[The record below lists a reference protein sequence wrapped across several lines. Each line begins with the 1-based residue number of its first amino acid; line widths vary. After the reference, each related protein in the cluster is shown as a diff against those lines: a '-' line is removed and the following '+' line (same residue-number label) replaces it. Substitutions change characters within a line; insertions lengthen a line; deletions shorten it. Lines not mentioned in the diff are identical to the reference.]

1 MHRSKYP
8 PWSQEMRHSTT
19 EPIRKAMLMP
29 RAFDWFF
36 SRHHK
41 RVLCTLAWK
50 LVIHNYCLYCN
61 TIWQF
66 TFIPGVKSAFLIGWF
81 FGELFSSAQV
91 NLTYLN
97 IFCSGYHHCY
107 LWMVFQTKMAQRS
120 GAVHYFFETL
130 PLELVHMDS
139 HYPTNI
145 FTWLAL
151 STWKTYFPWHFWT
164 PGSVR

>member
-120 GAVHYFFETL
+120 GAVHYFLRHFLWNWSIWTVTIQQISLLDWPLVLGRHIFLGIFEHQVL
-130 PLELVHMDS
+130 
-139 HYPTNI
+139 
-145 FTWLAL
+145 
-151 STWKTYFPWHFWT
+151 
-164 PGSVR
+164 